1 MMFRWIYLLF
11 LPLLACLATG
21 CKERALTPPANPPAA
36 ASTNR
41 QYYQVKGVVKEVK
54 PAEKSVVIKHEE
66 VPNYMPAMT
75 MPFDVRD
82 TNELRGLQ
90 AGDAVSFRMIIAGD
104 DAWIDQLKKLN
115 VPRAEELPSRPAFR
129 VTRDVD
135 PLKVGDPLPD
145 YHFTN
150 ELGQAISTSQ
160 FKGQALAFTFF
171 FTRCPYPTFC
181 PLVSNNF
188 NEAQKKLLALPDG
201 PKNWHLL
208 EISFDTELDSPDAL
222 KTYAGRYKYDP
233 KYWSFVTGDLLE
245 ITAIADQVGETFWH
259 DGPSI
264 THNLRTVVVDAQ
276 GRVRKI
282 IPENKWTSDELVAE
296 IIKAAAAKP

>member
-1 MMFRWIYLLF
+1 
-11 LPLLACLATG
+11 
-21 CKERALTPPANPPAA
+21 
-36 ASTNR
+36 
-41 QYYQVKGVVKEVK
+41 
-54 PAEKSVVIKHEE
+54 
-66 VPNYMPAMT
+66 AMT

-90 AGDAVSFRMIIAGD
+90 SGDAVSFRMIIAGD

-135 PLKVGDPLPD
+135 PLKVGELLPD

-150 ELGQAISTSQ
+150 QLGQAISTRQ

-188 NEAQKKLLALPDG
+188 DGARKKLLAMPDG

-222 KTYAGRYKYDP
+222 KTYAERYKYDP

-245 ITAIADQVGETFWH
+245 VTAIADQVGETFWH
-259 DGPSI
+259 EGGSI

-276 GRVRKI
+276 GRVQKI